1 MVKPFYIFI
10 VVAVYMSVLQLTE
23 RYTKKQISL
32 YVNYI

>member
-1 MVKPFYIFI
+1 MVKSFYIFI
-10 VVAVYMSVLQLTE
+10 VVAVYMSLLTE